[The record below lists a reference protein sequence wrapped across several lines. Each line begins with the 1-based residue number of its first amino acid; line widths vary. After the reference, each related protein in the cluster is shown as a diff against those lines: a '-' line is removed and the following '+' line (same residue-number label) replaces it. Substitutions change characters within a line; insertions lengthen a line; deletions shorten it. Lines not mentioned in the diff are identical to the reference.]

1 MEQHSRF
8 LRVCYSRTHDNKWP
22 QSTINSYI
30 NLATVHRNSRIK
42 RDEADRF
49 TRATLH
55 DGIDEI
61 LAAKE
66 PIAMED
72 VLKPLK
78 GKAKVNCVLVEG
90 PPGVGK
96 STFAWEL
103 CQRWDS
109 IPDLKKFSLVVLL
122 RFRDKRVQEA
132 KDIADLFYHD
142 DAGIQQ
148 AVAKEVCSRN
158 GEGVLLILDGFDE
171 FPAPLRK
178 QSLLLDIMKGSR
190 LPGCTVVVTSRPSAT
205 ADLFDSCRV
214 DKHIEVLGFT
224 QKEIAEYAST
234 AFASEPQL
242 LGDFHKYRKLNPA
255 IRSMMYIPLNTAI
268 VADVF
273 LSTGEPLSHTM
284 SELFVEMSLVILKR
298 RLIEIG
304 CHELADQLPNKLQD
318 LPSDIR
324 AHFLKLG
331 EMAFAGVVNEEVI
344 FNELPTECEH
354 FGFLNASPEL
364 YIRSQPRMSSNFLH
378 RSFQELFTAFHIS
391 QLLPNEQKDVFY
403 MYFNKDGDKDCRF
416 KEVWKFLA
424 GLTSFRDI
432 GWEEVQSQCTL
443 EQLVSYLYEAQ
454 DVSACD
460 SVLGEENDFD
470 AESLFDCHAVGWYIA
485 ASECRLKLYFNDM
498 ESGAEVCE
506 AFVSGVKSRMT
517 ARGSVSSLS
526 LLDTPIKE
534 EGLVHLMELPP
545 SILQQLSELDV
556 SGCELDS
563 SAMKKFGDLVVLM
576 VNLEFLDIQRNEV
589 GEGGFVKLFHS
600 LSQLVCL
607 EKLWIG
613 YNSLGCADVEALQ
626 QVLIP
631 PGSGHLKELM
641 IWRARNMSPQCQQL
655 LIETLFSPS
664 SLESLKLHNVDV
676 SSACDS
682 FALLADNHN
691 LTSIT
696 VEQAPPSMLEALKL
710 NQSVETLTINSL
722 QSNDVAP
729 LVEMVRANKHLQ
741 TLEIQTAF
749 DGDEQH
755 RRRACLEVI
764 NSLEQNHTLKKLV
777 LSGGYYQP
785 VKKLFTQTEIEMDS
799 RVVFI

>member
-1 MEQHSRF
+1 MEQHARF

-30 NLATVHRNSRIK
+30 NLATVHRNSRIN

-205 ADLFDSCRV
+205 ADLFRSCRV

-224 QKEIAEYAST
+224 QREIAEYAST

-284 SELFVEMSLVILKR
+284 SELYVEMSLVILKR

-304 CHELADQLPNKLQD
+304 CHELADQLPNKLKD

-331 EMAFAGVVNEEVI
+331 EIAFAGVINEEVI

-364 YIRSQPRMSSNFLH
+364 YIRSQPRMSYNFLH

-391 QLLPNEQKDVFY
+391 QLPPSEQKEVFHK
-403 MYFNKDGDKDCRF
+403 YFKKDGDKDGRF
-416 KEVWKFLA
+416 EEVWKFLA

-432 GWEEVQSQCTL
+432 GWEEVQSQCSL

-454 DVSACD
+454 DVAACD
-460 SVLGEENDFD
+460 SVLGEENDFV
-470 AESLFDCHAVGWYIA
+470 ALSLFDCHAVGWYIA
-485 ASECRLKLYFNDM
+485 ASECRLKLDFSEM

-506 AFVSGVKSRMT
+506 AFVSGVKSRKT
-517 ARGSVSSLS
+517 TRGSVSTLS
-526 LLDTPIKE
+526 LYETPIKE
-534 EGLVHLMELPP
+534 EGVVHLMELPP
-545 SILQQLSELDV
+545 SILQQILELDV
-556 SGCELDS
+556 SDCELDS
-563 SAMKKFGDLVVLM
+563 SAMEKFSDLVVLM
-576 VNLEFLDIQRNEV
+576 VNLEYLDIRVNEV
-589 GEGGFVKLFHS
+589 DEGGCVKLFRS

-607 EKLWIG
+607 KRLFIG
-613 YNSLGCADVEALQ
+613 FDSLGCADVEALQ
-626 QVLIP
+626 QLLIP
-631 PGSGHLKELM
+631 PDSGHLKELT
-641 IWRARNMSPQCQQL
+641 IWRTRNMSPQCQQL
-655 LIETLFSPS
+655 LIETIFSPS
-664 SLESLKLHNVDV
+664 SLETLKLLYDEV
-676 SSACDS
+676 S

-696 VEQAPPSMLEALKL
+696 VRQAPPSMLEALKV
-710 NQSVETLTINSL
+710 NESVETLTITL
-722 QSNDVAP
+722 LRSNDIAP

-741 TLEIQTAF
+741 TLEIETAF
-749 DGDEQH
+749 DGDEH
-755 RRRACLEVI
+755 HHHRACLEVI
-764 NSLEQNHTLKKLV
+764 NSLQQNHTLKKLV
-777 LSGGYYQP
+777 LVLSDGYAQP
-785 VKKLFTQTEIEMDS
+785 VKELFTQTEIEMHS
-799 RVVFI
+799 RVVFR